1 MTQLNFKAVIFDMD
15 GVIVDSEPRHE
26 RAFEEVWA
34 AIGFGGRHG
43 MHFPDYYG
51 TSDEKVWRD
60 FIAKHQPK
68 EGYEEL
74 FEWRQRAFLEI
85 VKREEPIFEPIPEL
99 VADLAA
105 KYPVALAS
113 GSLHPVIDAVL
124 GMKGLRRHFEAVV
137 SSSDVKRGK
146 PAPDIFLHAAERI
159 GISPEDCVV
168 IEDSVHGV
176 TAAKAAGMTAIA
188 ITNTFAAEPLAHADH
203 VVTEYSEIRQLLFG
217 CS

>member
-1 MTQLNFKAVIFDMD
+1 MKTKTYRAVIFDMD

-34 AIGFGGRHG
+34 AIGFGDNHG

-60 FIAKHQPK
+60 FIAKHQPTQS
-68 EGYEEL
+68 YEEL
-74 FEWRQRAFLEI
+74 FEWRQERFLEI

-99 VADLAA
+99 VSDLA
-105 KYPVALAS
+105 KGHPLALAS

-124 GMKGLRRHFEAVV
+124 NMKGLRRHFQAVV
-137 SSSDVKRGK
+137 SSSDVAHGK
-146 PAPDIFLHAAERI
+146 PAPDIFLHTAAAI
-159 GISPEDCVV
+159 GVAPEDCVV

-176 TAAKAAGMTAIA
+176 TAAKSAGMTAIA
-188 ITNTFAAEPLAHADH
+188 ITNTFAGEALRHADH
-203 VVTEYSEIRQLLFG
+203 VVSDYEAIRRLLLG
-217 CS
+217 